1 MPDQKTGGRDELS
14 RRLHDLRKTAGLS
27 GTRAAELVETSQAK
41 ISRIETGRV
50 VADPD
55 FVEQLCRLYKVPA
68 GERRE
73 LVAMAKDVKAGN
85 RRLVLRRDTA
95 GVQAQI
101 GRIQKQSALVRTFA
115 PSGLPGLVQTPA
127 YIRAVFHASARRNLE
142 GAEAG
147 IAQRVRNQ
155 AILDDET
162 TQRRFVMLMPEGSLG
177 WALLPPA
184 AMAEQIDHVAAAT
197 SRRNVEVGVIPWG
210 TPSTVLPLHSWN
222 IYDARLVIVGATH
235 ATAQLT
241 DPADVNAYVKLTDQ
255 LQELAVYGDEAR
267 EILTEVA
274 ARYRRLAVQGHG

>member
-1 MPDQKTGGRDELS
+1 MPDWKTGGRDELS
-14 RRLHDLRKTAGLS
+14 RRLHDLRKAAGLS
-27 GTRAAELVETSQAK
+27 GTRTAELSEASQAK

-50 VADPD
+50 VADPE
-55 FVEQLCRLYKVPA
+55 FVDQLCRLYKA
-68 GERRE
+68 SAAERRE
-73 LVAMAKDVKAGN
+73 LVAMAKDVQAGN

-115 PSGLPGLVQTPA
+115 PSGLPGLLQTPP

-142 GAEAG
+142 GVEAG

-162 TQRRFVMLMPEGSLG
+162 THRRFVMLMPEGSLG

-184 AMAEQIDHVAAAT
+184 AMADQIDHIAAAT
-197 SRRNVEVGVIPWG
+197 HRRNVQVGIIPWG
-210 TPSTVLPLHSWN
+210 APSPVLPLHSWEL
-222 IYDARLVIVGATH
+222 YDARLVIAGSTH

-241 DPADVNAYVKLTDQ
+241 EPGDVNAYVKLTDQ
-255 LQELAVYGDEAR
+255 LQELAVYGDKAR
-267 EILTEVA
+267 AILTKVA
-274 ARYRRLAVQGHG
+274 GRYRQLAVQGHG